1 MSDWI
6 GLIFLVLLIVGALV
20 GLKALSKPRTRTS
33 EEFERNA
40 AEGTTAMGAS
50 FNALQEL
57 MNPEAAKAKE
67 VITQM
72 KEGRYQK
79 KKREGK
85 SGGEAAEVEAGDGG
99 QETVRQETEDRRSE
113 TGSLTE

>member
-6 GLIFLVLLIVGALV
+6 GLGFFVILIIGLFA
-20 GLKALSKPRTRTS
+20 GLKALSKPRKRTA

-40 AEGTTAMGAS
+40 AEGTTMLGAS
-50 FNALQEL
+50 MNALNEL
-57 MNPEAAKAKE
+57 MNPSEAKAKE

-85 SGGEAAEVEAGDGG
+85 ANDKEAEIK
-99 QETVRQETEDRRSE
+99 
-113 TGSLTE
+113 L

>member
-1 MSDWI
+1 MGDLLGI
-6 GLIFLVLLIVGALV
+6 AFFVLLIAGAYF
-20 GLKALSKPRTRTS
+20 GLRALAKPRPRTS

-85 SGGEAAEVEAGDGG
+85 AGGNIDE
-99 QETVRQETEDRRSE
+99 EDESE
-113 TGSLTE
+113 

>member
-6 GLIFLVLLIVGALV
+6 GLLFLVLLIVGAFF
-20 GLKALSKPRTRTS
+20 GLRAFAKPRTRTA

-40 AEGTTAMGAS
+40 AEGITALGAS
-50 FNALQEL
+50 MNALQEL

-79 KKREGK
+79 EEARRKGGRGQNRLRKR
-85 SGGEAAEVEAGDGG
+85 AA
-99 QETVRQETEDRRSE
+99 
-113 TGSLTE
+113 SLSKRN

>member
-6 GLIFLVLLIVGALV
+6 GVGIFVLLIVGAYF
-20 GLKALSKPRTRTS
+20 GLRALANQKPRTT
-33 EEFERNA
+33 EEFEKSA
-40 AEGTTAMGAS
+40 AENTTMLGAS
-50 FNALQEL
+50 MNALQEL
-57 MNPEAAKAKE
+57 MNPEGAKSKE

-85 SGGEAAEVEAGDGG
+85 ASGEAESEEVAD
-99 QETVRQETEDRRSE
+99 
-113 TGSLTE
+113 

>member
-6 GLIFLVLLIVGALV
+6 GLVFLILLVVGAIF
-20 GLKALSKPRTRTS
+20 GLRALAKPRTRTA

-40 AEGTTAMGAS
+40 AEGTTALGAS
-50 FNALQEL
+50 MNALQEL

-85 SGGEAAEVEAGDGG
+85 ADGSEPLAEEGGEFNEKII
-99 QETVRQETEDRRSE
+99 
-113 TGSLTE
+113 

>member
-6 GLIFLVLLIVGALV
+6 GLAFFVLLMVAVLF
-20 GLKALSKPRTRTS
+20 GLKALGKPRTTTA

-40 AEGTTAMGAS
+40 AEGSTMLGAS
-50 FNALQEL
+50 MNALQEL

-67 VITQM
+67 VQTQM
-72 KEGRYQK
+72 KDGRYQK

-85 SGGEAAEVEAGDGG
+85 AGGTTDEAEPCPRRR
-99 QETVRQETEDRRSE
+99 VRKTEI
-113 TGSLTE
+113 

>member
-6 GLIFLVLLIVGALV
+6 GLAFIVLLALGAFVGIR
-20 GLKALSKPRTRTS
+20 ALSKPQTRTAA
-33 EEFERNA
+33 EFEKRA
-40 AEGTTAMGAS
+40 AEGTTMLGAS
-50 FNALQEL
+50 MNALQEM

-67 VITQM
+67 VVTQM

-85 SGGEAAEVEAGDGG
+85 ASG
-99 QETVRQETEDRRSE
+99 SE
-113 TGSLTE
+113 PPA